1 MTVQGR
7 RIRRAVVRSGTGSAA
22 GAGDSPEDA
31 AGMEEDCVDED
42 VDEDMVTLLVVV
54 RTTGPRPRRA
64 GPG

>member
-22 GAGDSPEDA
+22 GAP
-31 AGMEEDCVDED
+31 GMEEDCVDED